1 MISSRNYI
9 LDNLKFAF
17 YNSVSKLQIFWGFDF
32 INIIV
37 WLESTE
43 NSEII
48 LQFAEYVGGQPIN

>member
-1 MISSRNYI
+1 M
-9 LDNLKFAF
+9 
-17 YNSVSKLQIFWGFDF
+17 SKLQIFWGFDF

-37 WLESTE
+37 WLESTG